1 MRFTWLKQIFILICL
16 FSLLE
21 STGISLIK
29 LIAHTSIT
37 QEDKNTSADDDATER
52 SESKI
57 KEILAVEPFYNL
69 SVPALHAEHFVYPV
83 VNDARH
89 LGYISPVPTP
99 PPNVQA

>member
-1 MRFTWLKQIFILICL
+1 MTR
-16 FSLLE
+16 
-21 STGISLIK
+21 

-37 QEDKNTSADDDATER
+37 RVDKNTQADDDATER

-57 KEILAVEPFYNL
+57 KEILAVEPFHNL
-69 SVPALHAEHFVYPV
+69 SVPALHAEYIVYPV

-99 PPNVQA
+99 PPDARA